1 MSLFLSPVTGCQ
13 HGQLRRV
20 WHTLCADNF
29 LDSTFMN
36 EEELCR
42 KSSCPRPVGARRKR
56 KKKEMAVA
64 AAAAAR
70 LIDFVKEGKRREV
83 RPHWWWSSTS
93 NQHGEDCSITCFC
106 MELFFFFYY
115 YFLVSIVGC
124 VWGGKKRGPHCP
136 PPLLEVGSKMDR
148 EVHGQVPLSL
158 VLLWKV
164 GTSILPWESSRV
176 SSLRQADRTP
186 PLLAFRSRPAW
197 RRCLARSILVVG
209 S

>member
-1 MSLFLSPVTGCQ
+1 MVSWGGFGTLSVQITSWIR
-13 HGQLRRV
+13 LSWTRRSYV
-20 WHTLCADNF
+20 VRVLARGRWVQGEN
-29 LDSTFMN
+29 
-36 EEELCR
+36 
-42 KSSCPRPVGARRKR
+42 ARRR
-56 KKKEMAVA
+56 RWRWRRRRRQGSLILLKKGSVA
-64 AAAAAR
+64 KFGR
-70 LIDFVKEGKRREV
+70 IDDD
-83 RPHWWWSSTS
+83 H
-93 NQHGEDCSITCFC
+93 QHQINTERTVASHASA
-106 MELFFFFYY
+106 LFFFFYY